1 MNQKKTIIKIY
12 TFLTV
17 EVGGDART
25 VRFLV
30 AAAPFEA
37 ACSVVG
43 LATRAVCNPVVG
55 FLTTGLTSFD
65 VFVVV
70 VFLVAV
76 SGRTGRRVGVFLAG
90 SGVSANFLRA
100 LAAVGAVN
108 LETKERVEVVF
119 FCVSDGLVGSS
130 DFTGVFFASNA
141 TRGTRAGFF
150 SLLASDVGAF

>member
-30 AAAPFEA
+30 AAAPFET

-65 VFVVV
+65 VVV

-108 LETKERVEVVF
+108 LETKERVDVF